1 MVGIGKI
8 RVNGMPED
16 HEKYVVARVVGS
28 SVNELWY
35 WGSLD
40 NKEEDD
46 NAAKDFWNGI
56 VVEVN

>member
-8 RVNGMPED
+8 IVNGMPEE
-16 HEKYVVARVVGS
+16 HERYVVAIVVGS

-35 WGSLD
+35 WGSWD
-40 NKEEDD
+40 NKEEAD
-46 NAAKDFWNGI
+46 NAAKDLWNGI